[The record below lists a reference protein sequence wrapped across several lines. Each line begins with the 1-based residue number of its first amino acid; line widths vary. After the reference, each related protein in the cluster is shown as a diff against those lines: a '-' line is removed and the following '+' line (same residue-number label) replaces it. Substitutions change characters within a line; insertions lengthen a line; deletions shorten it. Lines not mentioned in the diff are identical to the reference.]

1 MLIKMI
7 STIAGP
13 DISASAGQEVEL
25 DNDRAVELVTNGYAV
40 AVKQVAVE
48 HAVTQ
53 PEEKAIAVDDQK
65 PINKGR
71 RK

>member
-40 AVKQVAVE
+40 AVKQIAIE
-48 HAVTQ
+48 QAATQ
-53 PEEKAIAVDDQK
+53 PAETAIAVDDPK
-65 PINKGR
+65 PFNKGR